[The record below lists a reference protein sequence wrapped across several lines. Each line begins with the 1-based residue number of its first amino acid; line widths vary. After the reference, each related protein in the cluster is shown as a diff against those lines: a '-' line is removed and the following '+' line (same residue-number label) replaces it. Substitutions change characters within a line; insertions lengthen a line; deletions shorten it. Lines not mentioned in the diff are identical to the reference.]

1 MGLDIYYYDKDNRE
15 YFLAEISQKLH
26 NQIFY
31 KNVSS
36 EKWGILSIL
45 KNYYGIEVH
54 LNREQIEEFIERL
67 EAIKSNI
74 PEEFTN
80 EIEELKSVLNNKE
93 YRNITIAGDWY
104 LVNGVHGRGIES

>member
-1 MGLDIYYYDKDNRE
+1 MGLDIYYYDKENIE
-15 YFLAEISQKLH
+15 YFLAEISVKLH

-36 EKWGILSIL
+36 EKWGILIKL

-67 EAIKSNI
+67 EDIKSNI
-74 PEEFTN
+74 PNEFTN
-80 EIEELKSVLNNKE
+80 EIDELIIVLSNKE
-93 YRNITIAGDWY
+93 YRNITIAGD
-104 LVNGVHGRGIES
+104 

>member
-1 MGLDIYYYDKDNRE
+1 MGLDIYYYDKDNKE
-15 YFLAEISQKLH
+15 YFLAEISKKLH

-36 EKWGILSIL
+36 EEWGILSKI
-45 KNYYGIEVH
+45 KHYYGIEVN
-54 LNREQIEEFIERL
+54 LNRDQIIEFIERL

-80 EIEELKSVLNNKE
+80 EIDELKSVLNNKE
-93 YRNITIAGDWY
+93 YRNITIAGD
-104 LVNGVHGRGIES
+104 